1 MIEAEIAGQFTPSSQ
16 VRIGKLIVSVLVLRS
31 LCPFYHPLKG
41 GSLTSEEAWDCVFIF
56 VMEFFILLCK
66 VRVISLDM
74 SKEAAMIL
82 GCFKATDFI
91 KEFCRK
97 KFVEHPKALFILALT
112 FIECEG
118 KTMALLEQR
127 IAKQIAESGKSDEF
141 TKLDTIIQTI
151 ENKLKNNVAKNPEL
165 K

>member
-1 MIEAEIAGQFTPSSQ
+1 M
-16 VRIGKLIVSVLVLRS
+16 
-31 LCPFYHPLKG
+31 
-41 GSLTSEEAWDCVFIF
+41 TSDEAWDCVFIF
-56 VMEFFILLCK
+56 VMEFCTLLCE

-74 SKEAAMIL
+74 SKEAAMIW

-97 KFVEHPKALFILALT
+97 KFVEHPKALLILALT

-127 IAKQIAESGKSDEF
+127 IAKQIAESGKSDKL
-141 TKLDTIIQTI
+141 TKLNTIIQTI
-151 ENKLKNNVAKNPEL
+151 EKKLKNNVAKNPEL